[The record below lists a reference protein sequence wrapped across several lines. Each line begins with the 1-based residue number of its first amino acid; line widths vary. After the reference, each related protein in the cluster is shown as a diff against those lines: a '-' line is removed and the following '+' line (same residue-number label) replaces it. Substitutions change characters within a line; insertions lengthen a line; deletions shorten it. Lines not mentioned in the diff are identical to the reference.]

1 MVLMNHV
8 GAMNNE
14 GVAADNLQGAIPDLR
29 RFSSMPGFCGAT
41 NPPLSFSP

>member
-8 GAMNNE
+8 RALNNE

-29 RFSSMPGFCGAT
+29 RFS
-41 NPPLSFSP
+41 